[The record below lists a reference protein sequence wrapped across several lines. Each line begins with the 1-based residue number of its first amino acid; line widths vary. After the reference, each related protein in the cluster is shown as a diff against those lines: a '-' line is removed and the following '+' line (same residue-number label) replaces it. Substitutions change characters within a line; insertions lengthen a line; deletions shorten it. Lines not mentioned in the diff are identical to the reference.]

1 MGTSGV
7 LVWGSACLSVCS
19 KFTIGLACTAH
30 VATVMEDLKVRRWQQ
45 AKKKQRYR
53 RHLTAQQR
61 LWNICDRRR
70 LACYHLSDSLTH
82 EWDGHRQ
89 RTVLHLSSDWQ
100 LPTCSAYIWYKILAW
115 LAQLQVFLYNLPLY
129 RWFCWGPWS
138 VGFIVTQQ
146 MMLYCLH
153 IVTYSNEGC
162 V

>member
-61 LWNICDRRR
+61 LWNISDRRR

-115 LAQLQVFLYNLPLY
+115 LAQLDPTIFYITYHCTDGFAEDLGQLVSLSPN
-129 RWFCWGPWS
+129 RWCYIA
-138 VGFIVTQQ
+138 FI
-146 MMLYCLH
+146 
-153 IVTYSNEGC
+153 
-162 V
+162 